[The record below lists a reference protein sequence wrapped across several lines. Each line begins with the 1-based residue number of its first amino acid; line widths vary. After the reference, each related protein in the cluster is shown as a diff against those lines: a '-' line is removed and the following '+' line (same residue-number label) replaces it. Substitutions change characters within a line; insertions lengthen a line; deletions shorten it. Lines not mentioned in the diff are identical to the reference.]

1 MRIGNL
7 NLNSRVAPK
16 PQTCQ
21 NVSTPRQVVPLEGNK
36 IMKKGNVRWFKL
48 LIIAG
53 VLALANRSHAYFT
66 TYLDPVSNALTF
78 AYVTLTNNPE
88 PSLAERQ
95 QIVLIGRAL
104 RTLSLPSTNVSGD
117 YKLFVK
123 AATQLGPIGQSPAFL
138 ELGTN
143 VFDAFTNDAQ
153 AQIIATAN
161 RIAALNDFVGQK
173 RAASNQIRQAQATL
187 DKIPTLTDIRLALV
201 VGRQVF
207 NKINVAN
214 RLAAIAEAKPGFAPD
229 AVIGK
234 TLTHNESGRSGT
246 VHFDDASNATQ
257 TESGGVPRASAYSW
271 TRTGLNTATLVLT
284 EEEESGTSTT
294 TVKIKFTSGS
304 GGTFSF
310 KNVTGDSAET
320 GYGTFTLE

>member
-1 MRIGNL
+1 
-7 NLNSRVAPK
+7 
-16 PQTCQ
+16 
-21 NVSTPRQVVPLEGNK
+21 
-36 IMKKGNVRWFKL
+36 MKKGNVHWCKMLILVSL
-48 LIIAG
+48 LT
-53 VLALANRSHAYFT
+53 LANRSHAYFT

-78 AYVTLTNNPE
+78 AYITLTNNPE
-88 PSLAERQ
+88 PSRAERQ

-123 AATQLGPIGQSPAFL
+123 AATQLGPVGQDPAFL

-143 VFDAFTNDAQ
+143 VFNAFTNDAQ

-214 RLAAIAEAKPGFAPD
+214 RLAAIGEAHPGFAPD
-229 AVIGK
+229 SVIGQ
-234 TLTHNESGRSGT
+234 TLTHNEHGRTGT
-246 VHFDDASNATQ
+246 VHFDDGANATQ
-257 TESGGVPRASAYSW
+257 TDSGGTPQASTYTW
-271 TRTGLNTATLVLT
+271 TRTGLNAATLVLT
-284 EEEESGTSTT
+284 EEEEGGPSTT
-294 TVKIKFTSGS
+294 TVKIKFTSAT

-310 KNVTGDSAET
+310 RNVSSGGGES
-320 GYGTFTLE
+320 GLGTFTLE